1 MIEKSLTKAEEV
13 RRRELARRSAERVR
27 LHRRLHADRPQARDV
42 DRAIVESLFSVIAS
56 EARSGVDESVMRFMK
71 SVKSDALARLGGGD
85 EAAYVLR
92 VRLGGVVRDVGK
104 AVSP

>member
-1 MIEKSLTKAEEV
+1 MDKVLTKADEV

-42 DRAIVESLFSVIAS
+42 DRAIVESLFSVIAAG
-56 EARSGVDESVMRFMK
+56 ARDGLDPSVMRFMK
-71 SVKSDALARLGGGD
+71 AVKADALSRLGGGD

-104 AVSP
+104 SVSP

>member
-1 MIEKSLTKAEEV
+1 MDKALTKAEEI
-13 RRRELARRSAERVR
+13 RRQELARRSAERVR

-42 DRAIVESLFSVIAS
+42 DRAIVEGLFSVIAAG
-56 EARSGVDESVMRFMK
+56 ARDGLDPSVMRFMK
-71 SVKSDALARLGGGD
+71 SVKADALTRLGGGD